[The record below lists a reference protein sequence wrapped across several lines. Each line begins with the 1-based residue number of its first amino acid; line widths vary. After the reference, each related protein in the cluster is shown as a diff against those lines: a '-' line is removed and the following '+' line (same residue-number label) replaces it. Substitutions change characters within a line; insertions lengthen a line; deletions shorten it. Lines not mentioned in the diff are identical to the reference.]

1 MAPILDRPLIVLA
14 EDSTAL
20 RDLLTFALERVG
32 YGVIPVATGAALV
45 TTVRRLLADRVP
57 LRLIV
62 TDVRMPSLSGLD
74 AVRALRTE
82 GHATPLIFM
91 TAYRDAWSRAQAA
104 ELGALLLDKPISLVA
119 LRRAV
124 STTLAA

>member
-1 MAPILDRPLIVLA
+1 MLDRPLIVLA

-20 RDLLTFALERVG
+20 RDLLAYALERVG

-45 TTVRRLLADRVP
+45 STVRRLIADHEP

-62 TDVRMPSLSGLD
+62 TDVRMPSLGGLD
-74 AVRALRTE
+74 AVRLLRAA
-82 GHATPLIFM
+82 GDATPLICM

-124 STTLAA
+124 SATLAA

>member
-1 MAPILDRPLIVLA
+1 MAPLLDRALIVLA
-14 EDSTAL
+14 EDSTDL
-20 RDLLTFALERVG
+20 RRLLAFALERVG
-32 YGVIPVATGAALV
+32 HRVIPVATGAALIA
-45 TTVRRLLADRVP
+45 TVRRLIADSEP

-62 TDVRMPSLSGLD
+62 TDVRMPSLGGLE
-74 AVRALRTE
+74 AARVLRAA

-91 TAYRDAWSRAQAA
+91 TAYSDAWSRAQAA

-124 STTLAA
+124 STTLDA